1 MSMHIL
7 VIDDEKSQRDI
18 LNDILT
24 DAGYSVVVAADGDQ
38 GLEYVT
44 SGNFDLILTDLKM
57 PGKDGLDVLKGV
69 RDYNPEIQVIIM
81 TAFGTIP
88 GAVNAIKGGASDY
101 LTKPFKKEELLHV
114 VRRTCERGELISEN
128 RKLKDEITKRYHY
141 QNIIG
146 KSPAMRDIYKLIE
159 RIKDVDATVLISG
172 ESGTGKELVARAI
185 HFSSKKSNG
194 PFVAINCGAIPESLI
209 ESELFGHE
217 KGSFT
222 GANKSHIG
230 KFEQAQGGTIF
241 LDEIGTMRAD
251 LQIKLLRIL
260 QERKV
265 EPIGSHESKELDV
278 RVLAATNDDLEA
290 KVREGYF
297 RTDLYHRLNVFHIRV
312 PRLIDRKEDILLL
325 SNYFINKYTER
336 YNKNQIALTQAA
348 FKALEN
354 YAFPGNVRE
363 LENIIEKAIILSD
376 GPQIDA
382 ADLMIPEA
390 THSIPIVKNEKTK
403 SLPELEEKLI
413 YDALKDNFGSLKRTA
428 NTLGITYKT
437 LQYRLKKYGIDKNQ
451 FKQS

>member
-1 MSMHIL
+1 M
-7 VIDDEKSQRDI
+7 VIAENGDE
-18 LNDILT
+18 
-24 DAGYSVVVAADGDQ
+24 
-38 GLEYVT
+38 GLEYAT
-44 SGNFDLILTDLKM
+44 SGNFDLVLSDLKM

-69 RDYNPEIQVIIM
+69 RDFNPEIQVIIM

-88 GAVNAIKGGASDY
+88 GAVNAIKGGAFDY

-114 VRRTCERGELISEN
+114 VRRAGERHALISEN
-128 RKLKDEITKRYHY
+128 RKLKDEISKQYHY

-146 KSPAMRDIYKLIE
+146 KSAAMREIYKLID
-159 RIKDVDATVLISG
+159 RIKDVDTTVLISG

-185 HFSSKKSNG
+185 HFSGKRSNG

-222 GANKSHIG
+222 GADKSHIG
-230 KFEQAQGGTIF
+230 KFEQAQSGTIF

-251 LQIKLLRIL
+251 LQIKLLRVL

-265 EPIGSHESKELDV
+265 ERVGSQTSTELDV
-278 RVLAATNDDLEA
+278 RVLAATNDDLEL
-290 KVREGYF
+290 KVREGSF
-297 RTDLYHRLNVFHIRV
+297 RTDLYHRLNVFHIKL
-312 PRLIDRKEDILLL
+312 PKLSERKDDILLL
-325 SNYFINKYTER
+325 SNHFINKYTER

-348 FKALEN
+348 FKALDN

-382 ADLMIPEA
+382 ADLMIPDA
-390 THSIPIVKNEKTK
+390 VHSIHYSDKDASK

-413 YDALKDNFGSLKRTA
+413 YDALKENFGSLKRTA
-428 NTLGITYKT
+428 KKLGITYKT
-437 LQYRLKKYGIDKNQ
+437 LQYRIKKYAIDKNQ
-451 FKQS
+451 FKQN

>member
-1 MSMHIL
+1 MHNWL
-7 VIDDEKSQRDI
+7 FDDEKSQREILRDI
-18 LNDILT
+18 LA
-24 DAGYSVVVAADGDQ
+24 DAGYSVVIAQNGDE
-38 GLEYVT
+38 GLEYAT
-44 SGNFDLILTDLKM
+44 RDNFDLILTDLKM

-69 RDYNPEIQVIIM
+69 RDFNPEIQVIIM

-88 GAVNAIKGGASDY
+88 GAVNAIKGGAFDY

-114 VRRTCERGELISEN
+114 VRRAGERNELINEN

-185 HFSSKKSNG
+185 HFSGKRSKG

-222 GANKSHIG
+222 GADKSHTG

-241 LDEIGTMRAD
+241 LDEIGTMRSD
-251 LQIKLLRIL
+251 LQIKLLRVL

-265 EPIGSHESKELDV
+265 ERIGSHVSTELDV
-278 RVLAATNDDLEA
+278 RVLAATNDDLEL
-290 KVREGYF
+290 KVREGSF
-297 RTDLYHRLNVFHIRV
+297 RTDLYHRLNVFNIKV
-312 PRLIDRKEDILLL
+312 PKLVERKEDILLL
-325 SNYFINKYTER
+325 SNHFINKYTER

-348 FKALEN
+348 LKALES
-354 YAFPGNVRE
+354 YSFPGNVRE

-376 GPQIDA
+376 GPQIDE
-382 ADLMIPEA
+382 ADLMIPNA
-390 THSIPIVKNEKTK
+390 INSIHYSEKDHIK

-413 YDALKDNFGSLKRTA
+413 YDALQENLGSLKRTA
-428 NTLGITYKT
+428 NKLGITYKT
-437 LQYRLKKYGIDKNQ
+437 LQYRLKKFGIDKNQ
-451 FKQS
+451 FKRG

>member
-1 MSMHIL
+1 MHIL
-7 VIDDEKSQRDI
+7 VIDDEKSQREILRDI
-18 LNDILT
+18 LA
-24 DAGYSVVVAADGDQ
+24 DAGYSVVIAQNGDE
-38 GLEYVT
+38 GLEYAT
-44 SGNFDLILTDLKM
+44 RDNFDLILTDLKM
-57 PGKDGLDVLKGV
+57 PGKDGLDVLKSV
-69 RDYNPEIQVIIM
+69 RDFNPEIQVIIM

-88 GAVNAIKGGASDY
+88 GAVNAIKGGAFDY

-114 VRRTCERGELISEN
+114 VRRAGERNELINEN

-185 HFSSKKSNG
+185 HFSGKRSKG

-222 GANKSHIG
+222 GADKSHTG

-241 LDEIGTMRAD
+241 LDEIGTMRSD
-251 LQIKLLRIL
+251 LQIKLLWVL

-265 EPIGSHESKELDV
+265 ERIGSHVSTELDV
-278 RVLAATNDDLEA
+278 RVLAATNDDLEL
-290 KVREGYF
+290 KVREGSF
-297 RTDLYHRLNVFHIRV
+297 RTDLYHRLNVFNIKV
-312 PRLIDRKEDILLL
+312 PKLVERKEDILLL
-325 SNYFINKYTER
+325 SNHFINKYTER

-348 FKALEN
+348 LKALES
-354 YAFPGNVRE
+354 YSFPGNVRE

-376 GPQIDA
+376 GPQIDE
-382 ADLMIPEA
+382 ADLMIPNA
-390 THSIPIVKNEKTK
+390 INSIHYSEKDHIK

-413 YDALKDNFGSLKRTA
+413 YDALQENLGSLKRTA
-428 NTLGITYKT
+428 NKLGITYKT
-437 LQYRLKKYGIDKNQ
+437 LQYRLKKFGIDKNQ
-451 FKQS
+451 FKRG

>member
-1 MSMHIL
+1 MHIL

-38 GLEYVT
+38 GLEYAT

-251 LQIKLLRIL
+251 LQIKLLRVL

-290 KVREGYF
+290 KVREGSF

-437 LQYRLKKYGIDKNQ
+437 LQYRLKKYGIE
-451 FKQS
+451 

>member
-1 MSMHIL
+1 MHIL
-7 VIDDEKSQRDI
+7 VIDDEKSQREILRDI
-18 LNDILT
+18 LA
-24 DAGYSVVVAADGDQ
+24 DAGYSVVIAQNGDE
-38 GLEYVT
+38 GLEYAT
-44 SGNFDLILTDLKM
+44 RDNFDLILTDLKM
-57 PGKDGLDVLKGV
+57 PGKDGLDVLKSV
-69 RDYNPEIQVIIM
+69 RDFNPEIQVIIM

-88 GAVNAIKGGASDY
+88 GAVNAIKGGAFDY

-114 VRRTCERGELISEN
+114 VRRAGERNELINEN

-185 HFSSKKSNG
+185 HFSGKRSKG

-222 GANKSHIG
+222 GADKSHTG

-251 LQIKLLRIL
+251 LQIKLLRVL

-265 EPIGSHESKELDV
+265 ERIGSHVSTELDV
-278 RVLAATNDDLEA
+278 RVLAATNDDLEL
-290 KVREGYF
+290 KVREGSF
-297 RTDLYHRLNVFHIRV
+297 RTDLYHRLNVFNIKV
-312 PRLIDRKEDILLL
+312 PKLVERKEDILLL
-325 SNYFINKYTER
+325 SNHFINKYTER

-348 FKALEN
+348 LKALES
-354 YAFPGNVRE
+354 YSFPGNVRE

-376 GPQIDA
+376 GPQIDE
-382 ADLMIPEA
+382 ADLMIPNA
-390 THSIPIVKNEKTK
+390 INSIHYSEKDHIK

-413 YDALKDNFGSLKRTA
+413 YDALQENLGSLKRTA
-428 NTLGITYKT
+428 NKLGITYKT
-437 LQYRLKKYGIDKNQ
+437 LQYRLKKFGIDKNQ
-451 FKQS
+451 FKRG